1 MSIAF
6 LLGVFTR
13 CSCAYE
19 SMKPVKQRERARQ
32 KFSKFVWGGLWHEP
46 AFNNPRQSKMAAM
59 SRETRRSVVFLFLH
73 FYFLKKRFSYNP
85 GHYNMSFFVL
95 NSFLSLFSVMV
106 PWNIFVCGLN
116 HSEVSVLS
124 FKRIKDRRCLLQV
137 AVVFVAASVRCG
149 LQQCSLL
156 CHRMRVLGGD
166 DACCWGLLFYC
177 WWTFFGLD
185 RQNWQMWEQIYY

>member
-1 MSIAF
+1 MKVWNTWNSEKELDKLDRNSLSSFGEAWDMSPRLTMAI
-6 LLGVFTR
+6 
-13 CSCAYE
+13 
-19 SMKPVKQRERARQ
+19 QD
-32 KFSKFVWGGLWHEP
+32 GGHV
-46 AFNNPRQSKMAAM
+46 
-59 SRETRRSVVFLFLH
+59 TRRSVVFLFLH